1 VADRAVAAPEVHLW
15 WAALR
20 VPPERLA
27 RLEALLTGDERT
39 RADRFRF
46 ARDRARFVAARGT
59 LREILGRYL
68 DREPAALRFA
78 YGAHGKPALAETS
91 TGLRFNLAHSGD
103 AALFAVRWERD
114 IGVDLE
120 PARTDLDL
128 GELAAIVLTPG
139 ERALLA
145 AAPPDRRHELF
156 AALWTRKEALAK
168 ATGLGLALPF
178 DRVAAAP
185 LGDLA
190 DWIEPDGPFL
200 GDRRWSLRSL
210 DVGPGFAAALAV
222 EGDGVE
228 VRDQTTVMPV
238 GM

>member
-1 VADRAVAAPEVHLW
+1 MKPPAWLALTNDEVHLW
-15 WAALR
+15 RVSLR
-20 VPPERLA
+20 CSDSPLA
-27 RLEALLTGDERT
+27 FVQTLLSADERT

-46 ARDRARFVAARGT
+46 ARDRDRFVVARGM

-145 AAPPDRRHELF
+145 AAPSERRDELF

-168 ATGLGLALPF
+168 AVGLGLALPF
-178 DRVAAAP
+178 DRVAVAP
-185 LGDLA
+185 LGDLV
-190 DWIEPDGPFL
+190 DWIELEETPVN
-200 GDRRWSLRSL
+200 RA
-210 DVGPGFAAALAV
+210 DVRA
-222 EGDGVE
+222 EGLEPISGG
-228 VRDQTTVMPV
+228 RQA
-238 GM
+238 

>member
-1 VADRAVAAPEVHLW
+1 MVDRAVAAAEVHLW
-15 WAALR
+15 WASLR

-46 ARDRARFVAARGT
+46 ARDRARFVVARGM

-68 DREPAALRFA
+68 DRDPAALRFA

-120 PARTDLDL
+120 PVRTDLDL

-139 ERALLA
+139 ERALL
-145 AAPPDRRHELF
+145 
-156 AALWTRKEALAK
+156 
-168 ATGLGLALPF
+168 
-178 DRVAAAP
+178 
-185 LGDLA
+185 
-190 DWIEPDGPFL
+190 
-200 GDRRWSLRSL
+200 
-210 DVGPGFAAALAV
+210 
-222 EGDGVE
+222 
-228 VRDQTTVMPV
+228 
-238 GM
+238 